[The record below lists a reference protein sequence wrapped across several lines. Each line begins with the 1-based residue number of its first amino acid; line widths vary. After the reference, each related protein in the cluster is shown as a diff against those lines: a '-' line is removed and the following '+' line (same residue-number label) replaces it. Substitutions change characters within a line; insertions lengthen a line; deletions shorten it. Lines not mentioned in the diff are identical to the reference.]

1 MTRPIIRSM
10 VERTQSTNARS
21 DRQWGPIGTPDGS
34 LGLKHIHGGFGIIT
48 MQDLAW
54 AVFKVVDQNT
64 KADIATF
71 ASIDELIAAGWVV
84 D

>member
-1 MTRPIIRSM
+1 M
-10 VERTQSTNARS
+10 VERTQSANARS
-21 DRQWGPIGTPDGS
+21 DRQWRPDRHARRQS
-34 LGLKHIHGGFGIIT
+34 RPQAIHGAFGIIT

-54 AVFKVVDQNT
+54 AVFKVVDRNT

-71 ASIDELIAAGWVV
+71 ASIDELIAAGWAV